1 MSVRRKLSSKSL
13 GQNFQVFRDLTIKSS
28 HKDYA
33 MKYGSSKNTISS
45 RFQTKL
51 QYFAAEMLQAI
62 FNDPVA
68 KSTPNE
74 VRDISGALQ
83 NVNLFNKKQNEMQ
96 GLLRWFEF
104 PLTLG
109 LISSRQGSIYWP
121 VLFNLF
127 TNYVILWLTKTFLG
141 NFADDNNLCSTA

>member
-1 MSVRRKLSSKSL
+1 
-13 GQNFQVFRDLTIKSS
+13 
-28 HKDYA
+28 
-33 MKYGSSKNTISS
+33 MKYGPSKNTISS

-96 GLLRWFEF
+96 GLLR
-104 PLTLG
+104 
-109 LISSRQGSIYWP
+109 
-121 VLFNLF
+121 
-127 TNYVILWLTKTFLG
+127 
-141 NFADDNNLCSTA
+141 